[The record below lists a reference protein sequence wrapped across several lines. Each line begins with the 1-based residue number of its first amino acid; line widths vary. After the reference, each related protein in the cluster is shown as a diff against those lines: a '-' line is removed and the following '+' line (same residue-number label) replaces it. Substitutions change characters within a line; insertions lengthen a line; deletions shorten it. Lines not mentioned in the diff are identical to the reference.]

1 MLSFNGNITLMLLYY
16 NWLSLFFL
24 PSLSS
29 TNQKLS
35 LALEKLQ
42 SDYDKLKQEESEKSS
57 KLAEVTVQI
66 DRREQARQDLMG
78 LEETVVGLVEFS
90 RGIFVYSICGKK
102 RDLRRL

>member
-1 MLSFNGNITLMLLYY
+1 MQILMLLYY
-16 NWLSLFFL
+16 NWLSLFFFL
-24 PSLSS
+24 CLSS

-78 LEETVVGLVEFS
+78 LEETVVSLIVGFC
-90 RGIFVYSICGKK
+90 YYCICGVE
-102 RDLRRL
+102 RDLRRV